1 MKKLLL
7 LLLCVP
13 LIVSCQETN
22 EKTEPELEKSKEK
35 TDEKITDYSKHAY
48 NLLINKDTALKYKDS
63 LVNIGW
69 TYQENFPFFYK
80 TAKTGRA
87 PKSCAFSPNDSSISV
102 TLLNQMKTAVQF
114 FRTDS
119 LVKTKTLFPYCDIE
133 DKNKGYAEGIW
144 KNNNEFWF
152 SRMTTGDFFIWH
164 KDQDSLE
171 YHDSKGTWTKIIEF
185 NPNQNLVAMS
195 HWISNSVTVFDVNTR
210 KLIRK
215 IKTGETPR
223 GIVWINDSV
232 FATSLFD
239 EGDVEVYNVIS
250 GERVQNIKGYG
261 GAARDLQF
269 DKENRILYYSNMA
282 LAKIYKYDIENKQYL
297 GEIKVDQK
305 PNTIRLSTDNNYLF
319 VSCRGPNN
327 KKGYTKR
334 SPRNGDIFIID
345 TKKWEI
351 SSKWRAGNQPTGL
364 DISSCGKFLAQ
375 TDFQDNKITVWLVA
389 LHGLI
394 ECNQQHWYN
403 ETLPSC
409 DYCSIND

>member
-1 MKKLLL
+1 MERFRKKNKMKKLLL

-22 EKTEPELEKSKEK
+22 EKTEPEVEKSKEK

-69 TYQENFPFFYK
+69 TYQEKFPFFYK

-102 TLLNQMKTAVQF
+102 TLLNQKKTAVQF

-171 YHDSKGTWTKIIEF
+171 YYDSKGTWTKIIEF

-223 GIVWINDSV
+223 GIIWINDSV
-232 FATSLFD
+232 FATALFD
-239 EGDVEVYNVIS
+239 EGDVELYNVIS

-345 TKKWEI
+345 TRKWENI
-351 SSKWRAGNQPTGL
+351 VKWRAGNQPTGL
-364 DISSCGKFLAQ
+364 DISACGKFLAQ
-375 TDFQDNKITVWLVA
+375 TDFQDNKITVWLVS
-389 LHGLI
+389 LHGLV
-394 ECNQQHWYN
+394 E
-403 ETLPSC
+403 
-409 DYCSIND
+409 

>member
-13 LIVSCQETN
+13 LIVSCRETN

-80 TAKTGRA
+80 TTNTGRA

-102 TLLNQMKTAVQF
+102 TLLNQKKTAVQF

-171 YHDSKGTWTKIIEF
+171 RYDSKGTWTKIIEF

-232 FATSLFD
+232 FATALFD

-282 LAKIYKYDIENKQYL
+282 LSKIYKYDIENKQYL

-345 TKKWEI
+345 TRKWENI
-351 SSKWRAGNQPTGL
+351 VKWRAGNQPTGL
-364 DISSCGKFLAQ
+364 DISACGKFLAQ

-394 ECNQQHWYN
+394 ECNQQHWHN

>member
-22 EKTEPELEKSKEK
+22 EKTDPELEKSKEK

-80 TAKTGRA
+80 TTNTGRA

-102 TLLNQMKTAVQF
+102 TLLNQKKTAVQF

-171 YHDSKGTWTKIIEF
+171 RYDSKGTWTKIIEF

-232 FATSLFD
+232 FATALFD

-282 LAKIYKYDIENKQYL
+282 LSKIYKYDIENKQYL

-345 TKKWEI
+345 TRKWENI
-351 SSKWRAGNQPTGL
+351 VKWRAGNQPTGL
-364 DISSCGKFLAQ
+364 DISACGKFLAQ

-394 ECNQQHWYN
+394 E
-403 ETLPSC
+403 
-409 DYCSIND
+409 